1 MLRLD
6 QAAMRTAWS
15 LPPPDPPPGG
25 VPSVATKS
33 PVLVPSGAFCP
44 VELVGPPPV
53 LVPSGAFCP
62 VEFVGPPPV
71 LVPSGA
77 FCPIEF
83 AGSPVLTTPRMACPL
98 PACPPPFVGGCSA
111 DVAP

>member
-44 VELVGPPPV
+44 VE
-53 LVPSGAFCP
+53 
-62 VEFVGPPPV
+62 FVGPPPV

-83 AGSPVLTTPRMACPL
+83 AGSPVLPTPRMACPL
-98 PACPPPFVGGCSA
+98 SACPPPFVGGCSA

>member
-62 VEFVGPPPV
+62 
-71 LVPSGA
+71 
-77 FCPIEF
+77 IEF
-83 AGSPVLTTPRMACPL
+83 AGSPVLPTPRMACPL